1 MHIKIGGYQ
10 DLGSEL
16 ISMSNLPFF
25 SGACYMKD
33 DVSHIIL

>member
-10 DLGSEL
+10 DLGSEF

-25 SGACYMKD
+25 LEH
-33 DVSHIIL
+33 VI